1 MMDDDPFFMPV
12 KTERSLTSRQR
23 DVLSYLA
30 KGLQNKEIAYEMNLS
45 VATVKCHLVDI
56 FLRLSVRTR
65 TAAVVKAHKLGLI

>member
-1 MMDDDPFFMPV
+1 MMDDDMFFMPV

-45 VATVKCHLVDI
+45 VATVKRHLVDI

>member
-1 MMDDDPFFMPV
+1 MMYDDPFFMPV

-45 VATVKCHLVDI
+45 VATVKRHLVDI